1 MPGSRSL
8 GIVPFWGSSVS
19 GSLGIETV
27 MKNAFDN
34 GTLSFSFNDQTLQN
48 CGRGQFNGAKL
59 RIESKQLGSSDGSRN
74 LKRKASMSF
83 DFGKM
88 LIDDVSVEVEHVLGS
103 GKVQEKNA
111 AEQADEPTPAKDHG
125 VLKMKASWLGK
136 SSSIKL
142 NEAFVI
148 DRQNTLVASYNFGTE
163 EAVFGYKYAYSDNWH
178 MSLSYNVQS
187 DSADYT
193 VTRIFGADSGH
204 AKGTLSGVYS
214 PKKEEATISYSQDP
228 YQVKLKLKQ
237 SQLASRQVAI
247 PDDVTVE
254 VKGRRVRVKGP
265 RGTLSKDMRHAGLDM
280 FLTTNEEGA
289 KIFKVDCHMGK
300 KKNLLPSEPQ
310 SRTIRPFSLN
320 INIVENGA
328 KVEIRNFLG
337 EKRVRVIKMLPGVTI
352 ARSDAVKDELILTGN
367 DVELVSRSTSLIHQ
381 ICLVRNKDIR
391 KFLDGIYLS
400 GKGTVVK
407 DE

>member
-1 MPGSRSL
+1 MRL
-8 GIVPFWGSSVS
+8 
-19 GSLGIETV
+19 
-27 MKNAFDN
+27 
-34 GTLSFSFNDQTLQN
+34 LQ
-48 CGRGQFNGAKL
+48 
-59 RIESKQLGSSDGSRN
+59 
-74 LKRKASMSF
+74 
-83 DFGKM
+83 
-88 LIDDVSVEVEHVLGS
+88 
-103 GKVQEKNA
+103 
-111 AEQADEPTPAKDHG
+111 
-125 VLKMKASWLGK
+125 
-136 SSSIKL
+136 
-142 NEAFVI
+142 
-148 DRQNTLVASYNFGTE
+148 
-163 EAVFGYKYAYSDNWH
+163 
-178 MSLSYNVQS
+178 
-187 DSADYT
+187 
-193 VTRIFGADSGH
+193 
-204 AKGTLSGVYS
+204 
-214 PKKEEATISYSQDP
+214 
-228 YQVKLKLKQ
+228 
-237 SQLASRQVAI
+237 ASRQVAI

-280 FLTTNEEGA
+280 FLITNEEGA

-300 KKNLLPSEPQ
+300 KKKLASI
-310 SRTIRPFSLN
+310 RTTISHVTNMITGVTKGFEYKMRLVYAHFPIN